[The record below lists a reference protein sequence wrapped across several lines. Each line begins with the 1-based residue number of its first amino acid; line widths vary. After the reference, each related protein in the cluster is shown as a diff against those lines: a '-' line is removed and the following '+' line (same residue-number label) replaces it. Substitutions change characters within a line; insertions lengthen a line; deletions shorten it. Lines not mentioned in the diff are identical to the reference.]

1 MQQMVEEEFEKE
13 YVNDGDPSILH
24 FFLVAG
30 ENVRSDHPWALCS
43 LIWRSCFDFQLFISP
58 WISL

>member
-1 MQQMVEEEFEKE
+1 MVEEEFEKE

-24 FFLVAG
+24 FLLVSG

-43 LIWRSCFDFQLFISP
+43 LIWRSCFDVQLFISP
-58 WISL
+58 